1 MCLLDWL
8 SFWKQFEALV
18 GEANIPFISKF
29 SYLHSSLE
37 GEAKRVLQGLT
48 LTAANF
54 PIACKMLKERF
65 GKPERIIFAH
75 IQALLNI
82 DMPVKSSG
90 SKYIS
95 SLWKMQ
101 DQLNSHVRS
110 LEALGVKGDQ
120 YGVVLT
126 PVILSRLSQ
135 EIRMEWSR
143 DGSGHGDLDWL
154 MNFLQSEIE
163 QRERGQT
170 RTGKV
175 AAVRK
180 HAVALL
186 HLKGGK

>member
-1 MCLLDWL
+1 M
-8 SFWKQFEALV
+8 
-18 GEANIPFISKF
+18 
-29 SYLHSSLE
+29 
-37 GEAKRVLQGLT
+37 LQGLT

>member
-1 MCLLDWL
+1 
-8 SFWKQFEALV
+8 
-18 GEANIPFISKF
+18 
-29 SYLHSSLE
+29 
-37 GEAKRVLQGLT
+37 
-48 LTAANF
+48 
-54 PIACKMLKERF
+54 
-65 GKPERIIFAH
+65 
-75 IQALLNI
+75 
-82 DMPVKSSG
+82 
-90 SKYIS
+90 
-95 SLWKMQ
+95 MQ

-126 PVILSRLSQ
+126 PVILSRLPQ

-143 DGSGHGDLDWL
+143 DSSGHEGDLDWL
-154 MNFLQSEIE
+154 MTFLQSEIG
-163 QRERGQT
+163 RRGQT